1 MDDLSDPPT
10 PRRPIRNIPPR
21 AAKIKTPVRQTRST
35 AAYFSAQSSP
45 GEDPSDESDESPPPV
60 VRTSPR
66 KRKLRN
72 VSSPVTPKRPR
83 QRSHTFKSQPEPP
96 ADVVEA
102 PAVEAD
108 AMETDAANDVPGKS
122 PPWLMLPYLAWKR
135 IFEYVADP
143 IREDAARIEDV
154 TEAVYSLLS
163 AARACR
169 VMMEPALASLYK
181 CPPFHQPY
189 FTKNP
194 HASFLQFVETLHKPP
209 TSTIIRYRPKVEIL
223 RVDTDI
229 FLSRKQ
235 NGRQASLRDLAHNLP
250 RLSDLELYHP
260 FDDPPYRE
268 LDHRIRWHFSEDDLF
283 ETFAPVA
290 NGDSSFGDKTTITQL
305 QSWRWNSRLAPEAF
319 GIENLAQVHLNPS
332 FASLRRVAYVNYQ
345 LPSWGQSTRLRDS
358 PQMRERD
365 QRTVVQFADSISA
378 LPNLEHLII
387 ESSTLANGSLL
398 GRLPKTLKHLEL
410 INCWEIISEDLAEFL
425 ATHGNSLRKLTLKHC
440 QSLSLSFLPILGAS
454 CPDLTH
460 LDVDLSYFQ
469 HHDAYRDN
477 KPEYAS
483 LLEEDQVPTWPASMQ
498 SITIIH
504 MRNWSLEAA
513 EMFFQSLIRSARDLP
528 HLRRLEFKVIL
539 DIAWR
544 QRQELRKSLVEKMT
558 RIFKKRVEL
567 PKELETLDSEE
578 DSHKS
583 LVVPIRRSTRIAD
596 KMSEPNSPEGCMS
609 ATNRRELPRISSIGK
624 NLRKLR
630 IRQSICDADD
640 EDSEDELAAGHMN
653 DTQPLQKQQRAKKHS
668 NNKDEFIHG
677 LCEIVDIQVDN
688 KRPMERQYEMDDFID
703 SPEESDPEWD
713 GEDSDEF
720 E

>member
-10 PRRPIRNIPPR
+10 PRRPVRNVPPR

-45 GEDPSDESDESPPPV
+45 GEEPSDESEDSPSQVP
-60 VRTSPR
+60 RTSPR

-72 VSSPVTPKRPR
+72 VSSPVTPKRRR
-83 QRSHTFKSQPEPP
+83 QKSRTFNSRP
-96 ADVVEA
+96 ASPA
-102 PAVEAD
+102 AAVEAD
-108 AMETDAANDVPGKS
+108 AADDVPGES
-122 PPWLMLPYLAWKR
+122 PPWQTLPYLAWLR

-169 VMMEPALASLYK
+169 ATAEPALASLYK
-181 CPPFHQPY
+181 CPPFHQAY
-189 FTKNP
+189 YTKNP
-194 HASFLQFVETLHKPP
+194 HAAFLQFVDTLHLPP
-209 TSTIIRYRPKVEIL
+209 TSTAIRYRPKVEIL
-223 RVDTDI
+223 RIDTDI

-235 NGRQASLRDLAHNLP
+235 NGRQASLKDLAHNLP
-250 RLSDLELYHP
+250 RLSHLELYHP
-260 FDDPPYRE
+260 LDDPPYRE
-268 LDHRIRWHFSEDDLF
+268 LDHRIRWRFSEDDLF
-283 ETFAPVA
+283 ETFAPIA
-290 NGDSSFGDKTTITQL
+290 NGDSRLGDKTAITQL
-305 QSWRWNSRLAPEAF
+305 KSWRWNSRLAPEAF

-345 LPSWGQSTRLRDS
+345 LPSWGQSSRLRDS

-365 QRTVVQFADSISA
+365 RHTVAQFADSISS

-398 GRLPKTLKHLEL
+398 GRLPRTLKHLEL
-410 INCWEIISEDLAEFL
+410 INCWEIISEDLAQFL
-425 ATHGNSLRKLTLKHC
+425 ATHGSSLRKLTLKHC
-440 QSLSLSFLPILGAS
+440 QSLSLNFLPILGFS

-483 LLEEDQVPTWPASMQ
+483 LLEEDQVPTWPPSMQ

-504 MRNWSLEAA
+504 MRNWSREAA
-513 EMFFQSLIRSARDLP
+513 EMFFQSLIGSARELP

-544 QRQELRKSLVEKMT
+544 QRQELRKSLVDKMT
-558 RIFKKRVEL
+558 RIFKKRVQPPEG
-567 PKELETLDSEE
+567 PKALHSEE
-578 DSHKS
+578 TSRRI
-583 LVVPIRRSTRIAD
+583 LVVPNRRSSRIAHQVP
-596 KMSEPNSPEGCMS
+596 EPNSPEGNIS
-609 ATNRRELPRISSIGK
+609 ASNGRERPRISSIGR

-640 EDSEDELAAGHMN
+640 EDSEDELAAGHTN
-653 DTQPLQKQQRAKKHS
+653 DTQSLQKQQRVKQDS
-668 NNKDEFIHG
+668 ENKDEFIHG

-688 KRPMERQYEMDDFID
+688 KRPTERQYEMDDFID

-713 GEDSDEF
+713 GDDSDDF
-720 E
+720 D